1 MFESIKSNAQRMK
14 EQADQK
20 LEKIFVNNKLKN
32 TKLKKDSKPYRFP
45 ESKEQFSAGYFI

>member
-1 MFESIKSNAQRMK
+1 MKRGAPRLK